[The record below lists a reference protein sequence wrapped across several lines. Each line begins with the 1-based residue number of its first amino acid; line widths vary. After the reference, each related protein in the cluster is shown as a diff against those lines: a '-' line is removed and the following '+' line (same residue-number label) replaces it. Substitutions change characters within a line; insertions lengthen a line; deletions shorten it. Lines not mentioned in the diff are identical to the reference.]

1 MQLKIP
7 FNVLAGLLAFMGSMA
22 FAQDGQTSRPLVVAT
37 IKPLAIIAKSALGES
52 ADVEYLQAS
61 NQSPHDLSLP
71 VSALE
76 KLDRADLVLW
86 IGEDFEARV
95 AKTLN
100 RIPVSRRITALELP
114 LLASDTETA
123 RQDHLGV
130 DPHVWLN
137 PENANVIAKAIQKK
151 LGRPLKNIITDNQV
165 AELAAQLVPFAKQN
179 YLTHHDAFGHF
190 VSTFN
195 LSAGMSIRDASG
207 GQQGAKTQY
216 LLRKTATKNNA
227 RCIFV
232 EPQYADKDA
241 LVLAQQLQLPLKPL
255 DPQGFDQRLTADGYQ
270 AFLSGL
276 AVQFKACFE

>member
-114 LLASDTETA
+114 LVASDTETA

-241 LVLAQQLQLPLKPL
+241 WVLAQQLQLPLKPL

>member
-151 LGRPLKNIITDNQV
+151 LGRPLKNIITDSQV

-232 EPQYADKDA
+232 EPQYADKDVW
-241 LVLAQQLQLPLKPL
+241 VLAQQLQLPLKPL

>member
-7 FNVLAGLLAFMGSMA
+7 FNVIAGLLAFVGSMA

>member
-114 LLASDTETA
+114 LVASDTETA